1 MNLINRIQINV
12 SKMLR
17 IIGEKQGNLH
27 LIKRKPIQNIIIP
40 INHIKVGHNTHK
52 TPHEFNLYLWESKEK
67 REKERFC

>member
-27 LIKRKPIQNIIIP
+27 LIKRKSIQNIIIP
-40 INHIKVGHNTHK
+40 TNHIKVGHNTHK
-52 TPHEFNLYLWESKEK
+52 TPHEFNLYLWERKEK